1 MKGTENKNNETLLL
15 RLNLRGSLKETENR
29 DFVESQKT
37 KIDKIKFIVFEKLL
51 IPKTLCTI
59 ENSSFLENQNLIIE
73 LITDNS

>member
-1 MKGTENKNNETLLL
+1 MKGTENKKNKTLLL

-51 IPKTLCTI
+51 IPKTLCI
-59 ENSSFLENQNLIIE
+59 ENFSFLENQNLIIE